1 MLPPPKVNKAHAFAS
16 TITDTPVSPIDY
28 LRMPAEID
36 AGSEDVEMIHADE
49 EQTEAE
55 MLREALALSSY
66 ENHAPQ
72 GKL

>member
-1 MLPPPKVNKAHAFAS
+1 
-16 TITDTPVSPIDY
+16 
-28 LRMPAEID
+28 MPAEID